1 MITRTALAMVLCC
14 LASTAFADQAPT
26 EHELEQE
33 APVQGERYR
42 WTLSV
47 DPLTFAL
54 GYAHVQLERS
64 FGDRLSLYM
73 GPNFRVFTNPILS
86 DPDLDRVRGY
96 GAELGLRVFFYG
108 AAPEGAWVMVRG
120 VLAYIR
126 DDEGGG
132 VGGYGSL
139 LAGYTWVHKRLVLGG
154 GLGVQ
159 YLAYSLRGQG
169 PSGLAPAAHTVIGVA
184 F

>member
-1 MITRTALAMVLCC
+1 MVLCS
-14 LASTAFADQAPT
+14 LASTAFADQAPET
-26 EHELEQE
+26 VEHEHGVEE
-33 APVQGERYR
+33 DESEERHQ

-64 FGDRLSLYM
+64 FGDRLSLYI
-73 GPNFRVFTNPILS
+73 GPNFRIFTNPLLS
-86 DPDLDRVRGY
+86 DPDVDRVRGY
-96 GAELGLRVFFYG
+96 GAEIGLRVFFYG

-120 VLAYIR
+120 VLAYIH
-126 DDEGGG
+126 DDEVSGA
-132 VGGYGSL
+132 GGYGSL

-169 PSGLAPAAHTVIGVA
+169 PSGFAPAAHTVIGVA

>member
-1 MITRTALAMVLCC
+1 MLGS
-14 LASTAFADQAPT
+14 LASTAFADQAPA
-26 EHELEQE
+26 EEVELEQNALVE
-33 APVQGERYR
+33 DAPVQDERYR

-86 DPDLDRVRGY
+86 DPDVDRVRGY

-120 VLAYIR
+120 VLAYIH

-169 PSGLAPAAHTVIGVA
+169 PSGFAPAAHTVIGVA